1 MAQAEGISFNG
12 ASDNPLDYP
21 MLKPQVLPL
30 PDKQMET
37 SYPTDGYGWNLGT
50 LFKGWELY
58 NDTKSAGV
66 PTVQAVA
73 SAEKPAPNYLLIGGV
88 ALAALF
94 LLRR

>member
-12 ASDNPLDYP
+12 VSDNPLDYP
-21 MLKPQVLPL
+21 LKPQVLPL

-37 SYPTDGYGWNLGT
+37 SYPSDGYGWNLGT

-66 PTVQAVA
+66 PTAQAVA
-73 SAEKPAPNYLLIGGV
+73 SAEKPAPNYLLISGV
-88 ALAALF
+88 ALAAIL